1 MPVGFK
7 DYMSVDYRPG
17 EDDLTKYKAHKRRR
31 GQGAGTDA
39 EYASTHPPRKVNEKT
54 ADPIEL
60 GTHAKNVGMGYTGK
74 HKTIKDPGSKKGKHT
89 HVFQFTGEE
98 TQMTKDDDEVDE
110 ALNMQQR
117 RAKARQFARMKTKI
131 KIGKERAARR
141 IADPERLKKRAR
153 KQARNAVLKK
163 LMKDVPKS
171 ELSYARRQELEKRL
185 EKPVMQVRID
195 RLAKKLLPKVRR
207 DELAKKRGGVSA
219 E

>member
-17 EDDLTKYKAHKRRR
+17 EDDLTKYRAHKRRR

-39 EYASTHPPRKVNEKT
+39 EYASKNPPRV
-54 ADPIEL
+54 D
-60 GTHAKNVGMGYTGK
+60 
-74 HKTIKDPGSKKGKHT
+74 
-89 HVFQFTGEE
+89 EE
-98 TQMTKDDDEVDE
+98 EQTDE
-110 ALNMQQR
+110 ALSMAQR

-131 KIGKERAARR
+131 KIGRDRAARR

-153 KQARNAVLKK
+153 KQARNQVLKK

-185 EKPVMQVRID
+185 EKPVMKTKID
-195 RLAKKLLPKVRR
+195 RLAKKMLPKVRR
-207 DELAKKRGGVSA
+207 AELDKKRGGNS
-219 E
+219 EK

>member
-7 DYMSVDYRPG
+7 DYISVDYRPG
-17 EDDLTKYKAHKRRR
+17 EDDLTKYRAHKRRR

-39 EYASTHPPRKVNEKT
+39 EYASKNPPRV
-54 ADPIEL
+54 
-60 GTHAKNVGMGYTGK
+60 
-74 HKTIKDPGSKKGKHT
+74 
-89 HVFQFTGEE
+89 
-98 TQMTKDDDEVDE
+98 DEQEQTDE

-207 DELAKKRGGVSA
+207 DELAKKRGGDSA